1 MIKVAIVG
9 YGNLGRGV
17 ERSLKQSSDLELVGV
32 FTRRAPE
39 DVQTEGAKAYH
50 MADLF
55 AGKMNIDVCILCG
68 GSATDL
74 PEQTPAV
81 AAYFNVVDSFDTHA
95 KIPQHFSA
103 VNQVAQKNKTVAVI
117 SSGWDPGLF
126 SINRLYAESIL
137 PVGETTT
144 FWGKGVSQGH
154 SDALRRV
161 EGVVDAVQYTIPN
174 EEIIAKLKAGEKLTL
189 TTRDKHFRQCFVVTE
204 AGADQ
209 EAIREQIVTMPNY
222 FADYDTEVNFI
233 SQEELTA
240 NHKGMPHGG
249 TVLHTATTHENTQ
262 HAIDFSLTLGNN
274 PEFTASVLVAYARA
288 AVKLAHEEK
297 FGATTVLEIAP
308 SYLSPKPIE
317 QLRKE
322 LL

>member
-1 MIKVAIVG
+1 MLKVAIVG

-17 ERSLKQSSDLELVGV
+17 ERALKHSEDMTLVGV

-39 DVQTEGAKAYH
+39 DVQTEGAPAFQMH
-50 MADLF
+50 DLL
-55 AGKMNIDVCILCG
+55 AKKGEIDVCILCG

-74 PEQTPAV
+74 PVQTPEITQN
-81 AAYFNVVDSFDTHA
+81 FNVVDSFDTHA
-95 KIPQHFSA
+95 NIPMHFSTIDK
-103 VNQVAQKNKTVAVI
+103 VAQENKTVAVI

-137 PVGETTT
+137 PVGQTNT

-154 SDALRRV
+154 SDALRRL
-161 EGVVDAVQYTIPN
+161 EGVRDGVQYTIPN

-189 TTRDKHFRQCFVVTE
+189 TTRDKHFRQCFVVVE
-204 AGADQ
+204 SGVD
-209 EAIREQIVTMPNY
+209 EELIREKIVTMPNY
-222 FADYDTEVNFI
+222 FAEYETEVNFI
-233 SQEELTA
+233 SQEELTR
-240 NHKGMPHGG
+240 NHQGMPHGG
-249 TVLHTATTHENTQ
+249 TVLRTATTHETTP
-262 HAIDFSLTLGNN
+262 HVIDFSLTLGDN

-288 AVKLAHEEK
+288 AVRLASEQK

-317 QLRKE
+317 QLRQE